1 MVFQDFDQIS
11 ERRRLE
17 RQRKFRKKLII
28 ACVVAIICIVLIVA
42 CAYAY
47 VGQEMKN
54 NKNKDVDDHQK
65 TTKAGDSDHQE
76 DQATKKGADP
86 TPHDEKEKGG
96 DDKEGGG
103 DIIKG
108 TSGIANVQKMV
119 KTVCNSS
126 TYQTRCQTTY
136 DDAIKKNSSITPED
150 FIKVS
155 IQAVSTEIQS
165 VMEKINNM
173 KLDDPK
179 VQGALEDCKNLIA
192 EAKDEL
198 NSSISMAGQD
208 LKKMADNGP
217 ELKNW
222 LSAVL
227 SYQQTCIDGFPNGTT
242 KTDMEKSFNASKEF
256 TSNSLAVVA
265 TSNSLL
271 SALNIVL
278 PGGASRRLLENE
290 SSLDEDGFPSWFTH
304 EDRRMLKGASA
315 DKPKPNKV
323 VAKDG
328 SGDFKTIN
336 DAIKA
341 IPNQYDG
348 RYVIYVKEG
357 VYEESVTIEKR
368 MENLTIYGD
377 GSQKS
382 IVTGSKNFADG
393 VRTFQT
399 ATFVVLAHGF
409 LGQAMGFRNTAGA
422 EKHQAVAIRVQA
434 DKAVFLNSRFEGYQ
448 DTLYS
453 QNHRQFYRSCVIAGT
468 VDFIFGDAAAI
479 FQNCLILLRKPMAN
493 QQNTITASG
502 RMDKFQST
510 GFVLQNCRIEP
521 DKDYDKSKTK
531 SYLGRPWRDYSR
543 TVVMESTIEDVIQ
556 PEGWLAWDGDK
567 GLKTLYYAE
576 FGNEGPGSKTD
587 GRVKWEGFHVINR
600 DEAMKFTVDPFIQ
613 GEKWIDDI
621 GAQVKFG
628 LFS

>member
-28 ACVVAIICIVLIVA
+28 ASVVAIICIILIVA

-47 VGQEMKN
+47 VGQEI
-54 NKNKDVDDHQK
+54 KNKDVDDHRK
-65 TTKAGDSDHQE
+65 ATKAGDSDLAE
-76 DQATKKGADP
+76 DQATKKGTDA
-86 TPHDEKEKGG
+86 TPHDEKEKAG
-96 DDKEGGG
+96 DDKDGGG
-103 DIIKG
+103 NDIKG
-108 TSGIANVQKMV
+108 TKDIANIQKMV
-119 KTVCNSS
+119 KNVCNSS

-136 DDAIKKNSSITPED
+136 DEAIKKNSSITPKD

-165 VMEKINNM
+165 VMSKINNM

-179 VQGALEDCKNLIA
+179 AQGALEDCKNLIA
-192 EAKDEL
+192 EANDEL
-198 NSSISMAGQD
+198 NSSISMAGED
-208 LKKMADNGP
+208 LKKMADIGP

-227 SYQQTCIDGFPNGTT
+227 SFQQTCIDGFPNGTT

-278 PGGASRRLLENE
+278 PGGASRRLLEKE
-290 SSLDEDGFPSWFTH
+290 SSLNEDEFPSWLTH
-304 EDRRMLKGASA
+304 EDRRMLKGDST

-341 IPNQYDG
+341 IPDKYDG
-348 RYVIYVKEG
+348 RYVIYVKAG

-368 MENLTIYGD
+368 MVNLTIYGD

-382 IVTGSKNFADG
+382 IVTGSKNFVDG

-399 ATFVVLAHGF
+399 ATFVVLAKGF
-409 LGQAMGFRNTAGA
+409 LSQAMGYRNTAGA

-448 DTLYS
+448 DTLYA
-453 QNHRQFYRSCVIAGT
+453 QNHRQFYRSCVISGT

-479 FQNCLILLRKPMAN
+479 FQNCLILLRKPMDN
-493 QQNTITASG
+493 QQNTITAHG

-510 GFVLQNCRIEP
+510 GFVLHNSRIEP
-521 DKDYDKSKTK
+521 DKDYDKGKTK

-576 FGNEGPGSKTD
+576 FGNKGPGSKTN
-587 GRVKWEGFHVINR
+587 GRVKWDGFHVIDR
-600 DEAMKFTVDPFIQ
+600 DEAMKFTVTPFIQ
-613 GEKWIDDI
+613 GEEWIDDI
-621 GAQVKFG
+621 GAQVKYG